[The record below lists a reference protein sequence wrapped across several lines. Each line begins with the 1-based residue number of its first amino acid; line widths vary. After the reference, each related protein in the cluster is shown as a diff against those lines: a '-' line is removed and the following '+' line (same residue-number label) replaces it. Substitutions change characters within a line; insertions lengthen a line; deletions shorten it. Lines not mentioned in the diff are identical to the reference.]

1 MTMKMTG
8 NGLDANNLIVKKRY
22 RPHGD
27 DGCIICGG
35 KPATCYVFYCVR
47 KTVEKVQM
55 KSQYQKQVTR
65 TYHLEQTVSG
75 MLCADCIRFGGVTNI
90 LMGVVVAI
98 VSVGV
103 WLLTRR
109 LGIGLLIL
117 PIIGLLFAVYGVVT
131 GVRRCLRKT
140 PTREDGEDTL
150 REVLRAR
157 YPGYEKYM
165 TQDEWDKQPNKS

>member
-1 MTMKMTG
+1 MKITG
-8 NGLDANNLIVKKRY
+8 NGLDANSLIVKKRY
-22 RPHGD
+22 RPHCD
-27 DGCIICGG
+27 DGCLICGG
-35 KPATCYVFYCVR
+35 KPSTCYEFYCVR
-47 KTVEKVQM
+47 KTSEKVQM

-98 VSVGV
+98 ISVGV
-103 WLLTRR
+103 WFLTQR

-131 GVRRCLRKT
+131 GVRRRLRRPPPART
-140 PTREDGEDTL
+140 AMTHYARCCGRDTRAT
-150 REVLRAR
+150 RS
-157 YPGYEKYM
+157 
-165 TQDEWDKQPNKS
+165 T